1 MRLLLR
7 AIAVITG
14 LNFLVTA
21 TSLLPFVLSG
31 GLTTLIRSG
40 AIGGLTV
47 LAWILTLIVAPVA
60 AVQLWQFKRS
70 GLLLSAGLSGLAAL
84 YYLAAML
91 FLPASAGQGTAP
103 VAPLVVNAASFAL
116 LLSPT
121 ARRTCVN

>member
-1 MRLLLR
+1 MKLLLR
-7 AIAVITG
+7 AIALITG

-47 LAWILTLIVAPVA
+47 LAWMITLIVAPIA
-60 AVQLWQFKRS
+60 ALRLWQFKRV
-70 GLLLSAGLSGLAAL
+70 GLRLSAALSGLAVL
-84 YYLAAML
+84 YYIAALL
-91 FLPASAGQGTAP
+91 FLPASAGQGTP
-103 VAPLVVNAASFAL
+103 PIAPLVVNAASFAL

-121 ARRTCVN
+121 ARRTCVH